1 MKDIY
6 VRFSH
11 DSFPFKCHIN
21 SPLVFHTN
29 TTFPE
34 RTEALQLECI
44 RHLTSLLSGKQWC
57 SSTCKATTESLDGKS
72 ILESKTY
79 YFVFLPSS
87 SVIPPPVF
95 LNYLPLMGVF
105 IHQLVRKL
113 FWVPGVVLMLEL
125 QRWPDN
131 SVRERQVWELLQ
143 CPLVSA
149 SERERLLTQSERL
162 SRARQRSQRAC
173 VEIKCQHRLGVRQ
186 QLRNGNRCR
195 EQLPWA
201 ALDA

>member
-1 MKDIY
+1 MQLHLQGHNRVFGWKEHPWVKDLLLC
-6 VRFSH
+6 
-11 DSFPFKCHIN
+11 FP
-21 SPLVFHTN
+21 SQ
-29 TTFPE
+29 
-34 RTEALQLECI
+34 LQ
-44 RHLTSLLSGKQWC
+44 RH
-57 SSTCKATTESLDGKS
+57 
-72 ILESKTY
+72 
-79 YFVFLPSS
+79 
-87 SVIPPPVF
+87 PPPVF